1 MLSLDPSIV
10 VTAGAAGFIDIDF
23 KDTTGCS
30 VKYFDS
36 TISYSCIW
44 FDQLH
49 SFSNVKAY
57 LNYLLELCSVK
68 VLQLPLSWRAA
79 SHEDLQDAW
88 L

>member
-36 TISYSCIW
+36 TISYSCI
-44 FDQLH
+44 
-49 SFSNVKAY
+49 
-57 LNYLLELCSVK
+57 
-68 VLQLPLSWRAA
+68 
-79 SHEDLQDAW
+79 
-88 L
+88 